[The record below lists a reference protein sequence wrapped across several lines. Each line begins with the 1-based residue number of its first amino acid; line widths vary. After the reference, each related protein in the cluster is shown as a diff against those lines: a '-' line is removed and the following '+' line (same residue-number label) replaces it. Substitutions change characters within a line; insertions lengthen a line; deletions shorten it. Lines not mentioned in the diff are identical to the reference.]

1 MLSLGIGFFRICWR
15 LDWALEN
22 TSAIIESA
30 KLNPTQLPTSQ
41 SIPAQSQLKRRR
53 RKRLYFVF
61 QLCHGLSLG
70 DSSAALEGSDG
81 ENLRSVIAHN
91 PETLITERGMDIY
104 TADVDGVEEAAGVEA
119 APPRTSS

>member
-1 MLSLGIGFFRICWR
+1 MLSLCIGFFRFCWR
-15 LDWALEN
+15 LDWAFEN
-22 TSAIIESA
+22 TCAAIETSGFDSS
-30 KLNPTQLPTSQ
+30 QLPTSQ
-41 SIPAQSQLKRRR
+41 PIPAQSLLKRRR

-61 QLCHGLSLG
+61 PLCHGVSLG
-70 DSSAALEGSDG
+70 DSSTALEGSDG
-81 ENLRSVIAHN
+81 ENMRSVIAHN